1 MEIIRHAQ
9 KSKCLAS
16 VGVLITL
23 ELSVRSS
30 GKEKEK
36 GKERKQAQCSKYCQR
51 LSLKYMVHFGIEL
64 YFLGFQECTCNS
76 GFFLFLLMFLA
87 RSCVSARIS
96 LPVSPPTLS
105 LPQFIIYLYLYHDS
119 SLILSYLFL
128 KVSQGFL
135 LCQID
140 STMCF
145 VFNNLSYIF
154 EIAQFLGKKN
164 LCQKTACISPA
175 SSNMKCPL
183 YAALSQNSAP
193 PCQFLS
199 SLLLDPARTACFL
212 FYLVFSWTNSIR
224 ELPTLVFCGQSCL
237 RSRF

>member
-145 VFNNLSYIF
+145 VFKNLKFEIF
-154 EIAQFLGKKN
+154 EIAQFLGKKTSLPKN
-164 LCQKTACISPA
+164 CLHFPCLLQHEVSTICCPFL
-175 SSNMKCPL
+175 KCCTTLPV
-183 YAALSQNSAP
+183 P
-193 PCQFLS
+193 
-199 SLLLDPARTACFL
+199 
-212 FYLVFSWTNSIR
+212 VFSTSR
-224 ELPTLVFCGQSCL
+224 SC
-237 RSRF
+237 